1 MTDASQQSARSFATP
16 EAQASASE
24 TAPATAPA
32 TVPPAPAA
40 QTAEPGAP
48 PTKRTGMVLGT
59 TAGIATLFLLL
70 RLLAVSEWN
79 WNTAGAIADSLD
91 FGDALPI
98 AFGTLF
104 ARPELTGF
112 LVALLLP
119 FALVRALW
127 PLSGHGTPS
136 LSGVLAAIALVTVAV
151 VWVRTFNSWWVVIGA
166 AVLAALLA
174 AARLIWRRGV
184 GRTVV
189 IGVLRSAGVLAVVG
203 LLGLAVVVDTPW
215 MSKERLATAD
225 GPLDGWVL
233 EVQPGFVKLLTEER
247 DVHVLL
253 TGDIVERELVEE

>member
-1 MTDASQQSARSFATP
+1 MTEHEP
-16 EAQASASE
+16 E
-24 TAPATAPA
+24 
-32 TVPPAPAA
+32 PAA
-40 QTAEPGAP
+40 
-48 PTKRTGMVLGT
+48 TKTSAATRTGMVLGT

-70 RLLAVSEWN
+70 RLLAVSEWD

-112 LVALLLP
+112 LVAILLP
-119 FALVRALW
+119 FALLRALW

-166 AVLAALLA
+166 TVLGGALL

-184 GRTVV
+184 GRRIVL
-189 IGVLRSAGVLAVVG
+189 GVLRSAGVLAVVE
-203 LLGLAVVVDTPW
+203 LLGLAVAVDTPW
-215 MSKERLATAD
+215 MSKERLDAGGGAFE
-225 GPLDGWVL
+225 GWVL
-233 EVQPGFVKLLTEER
+233 EVQPGFVKVLTEER
-247 DVHVLL
+247 DVLVLF
-253 TGDIVERELVEE
+253 TGDIVERTLIEE